1 MLRSVWHPGTNR
13 TLPRASS
20 PPRGVGRTRRRPADA
35 RDVGQDGEMDE
46 VPEDWER
53 ALTIVAHPDDLE
65 YGASA
70 AVAKWTSQ
78 GKTVTEVLATRG
90 EAGIDSMDPRDA
102 ARVRGAEQIEAARL
116 VGVHNVEFLDLPDG
130 MLEYGLPL
138 RRALAGAIRWHRPEV
153 VVSVNFREEWPGGGF
168 NMADHRVLGLA
179 VPDAVSG
186 AANRWVF
193 RDLDLEPWQG
203 VRFALFSGSPRAAH
217 SPALVA
223 ARAAPR
229 RRPAAAE
236 RAGRAAGGRHA
247 PASARIESSPRRRA
261 SPRCPAR
268 GPPTL
273 SSTLAT
279 AAARTPT
286 AAATYDRTRS
296 AHR

>member
-1 MLRSVWHPGTNR
+1 
-13 TLPRASS
+13 
-20 PPRGVGRTRRRPADA
+20 
-35 RDVGQDGEMDE
+35 MDE

-179 VPDAVSG
+179 VADAVRD

-203 VRFALFSGSPRAAH
+203 VCFALFSGSPRAAH
-217 SPALVA
+217 YTDVTGHLQAGIDSLLAHRTYFATLGA
-223 ARAAPR
+223 DFDAPR
-229 RRPAAAE
+229 MLTEAAE
-236 RAGRAAGGRHA
+236 ESGRAAGVRHA
-247 PASARIESSPRRRA
+247 TTFEMIES
-261 SPRCPAR
+261 
-268 GPPTL
+268 
-273 SSTLAT
+273 
-279 AAARTPT
+279 
-286 AAATYDRTRS
+286 
-296 AHR
+296 